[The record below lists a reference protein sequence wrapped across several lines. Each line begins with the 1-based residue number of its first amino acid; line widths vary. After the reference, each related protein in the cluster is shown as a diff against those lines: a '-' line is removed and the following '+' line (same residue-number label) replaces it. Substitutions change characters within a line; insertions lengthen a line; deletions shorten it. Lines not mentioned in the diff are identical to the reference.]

1 MSETWLSEDIYSNEV
16 VDGRYVVYRND
27 RNQQS
32 SSKSRGGGVLI
43 AVDKRLN
50 SCQLQVESVREEL
63 WIRVKINRSDLILCA
78 IYIPPVSQPNVYL
91 DHLNQVEL
99 LIRQYDQSIFCL
111 IGDYNMSNISWTP
124 SNEGNAL
131 SPSLIN
137 SCSFQHEFCDS
148 LCYLGLNQFNHVR
161 NNHGNILDLVLSN
174 DLRVKVGDTDPLSKV
189 DLHHPPLEITI
200 PSIRTELLNH
210 RPQLA
215 YDFFK
220 APYVQINH
228 VLNLIDWSFLDL
240 NNLDVSVQLFYDC
253 LYQVIEN
260 FVPKTKLYFSDFP
273 SWVSRHTQNLI
284 SHKKVLTKNLKYL
297 ELTVITYFF
306 QI

>member
-1 MSETWLSEDIYSNEV
+1 MRTKLPDLFKSILSHSYPIIVLSETWLSEDIYSNEV

-50 SCQLQVESVREEL
+50 SCQIQVESVREEL
-63 WIRVKINRSDLILCA
+63 WIRVRINRSDLILCA

-91 DHLNQVEL
+91 DHLSQVEL

-200 PSIRTELLNH
+200 LSIRTELCTLCYIKLTTNH
-210 RPQLA
+210 KIA
-215 YDFFK
+215 
-220 APYVQINH
+220 A
-228 VLNLIDWSFLDL
+228 
-240 NNLDVSVQLFYDC
+240 
-253 LYQVIEN
+253 
-260 FVPKTKLYFSDFP
+260 TFSTLVF
-273 SWVSRHTQNLI
+273 
-284 SHKKVLTKNLKYL
+284 
-297 ELTVITYFF
+297 
-306 QI
+306 